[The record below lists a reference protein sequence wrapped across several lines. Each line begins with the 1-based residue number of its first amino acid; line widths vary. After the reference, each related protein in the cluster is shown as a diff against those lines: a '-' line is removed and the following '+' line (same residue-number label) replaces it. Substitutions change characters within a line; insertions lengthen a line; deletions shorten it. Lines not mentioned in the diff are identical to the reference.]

1 MSHCDPMV
9 DHGLS
14 GGSAATISPQDRN
27 AEGDA
32 EDSMK
37 TEFRRFY
44 LWLGRILCGPERSAS
59 AKAST
64 GSKVGDIA
72 IPAII
77 IVFPLLAFG
86 YLILNWLDADDAVK
100 RRDAQERASAQAR
113 RVETVALAAVDAKS
127 RAIFERIEAVRM
139 QPNPIGQLHQLIY
152 SGEISYVLI
161 RRGTDLVFPPSEE
174 WAYPNIE
181 DQRRQLLSVAAD
193 LYSRMNPPQG
203 WYAGV
208 SGVVFFRCNRSEKES
223 VCFALDEAALR
234 PDLVSALNSP
244 AEQAPD
250 WAIVLRD
257 TYNRDFWTDRPG
269 FVGDGFTF
277 PMSGAFQG
285 WTLQVS
291 GLAPTK
297 TSPARLVALSVP
309 FAFFWIYFVL
319 NLSKRQSEK
328 LALAERRKAFLDKV
342 AHDLRTPLSNLKLY
356 CELVAQESK
365 GNPQAEDHCAIFSAE
380 VDRLDQV
387 AANAMAFGRSE
398 PPQLRQSVPDD
409 LVQMLLERFDLRFAS
424 CKTICMIA
432 ASETEPLV
440 FDLSAFERILVN
452 LLDNACKY
460 APGAIV
466 VATRYEAGFLRLEVS
481 DKGPGVTPSAAA
493 QPSGSGLGLSIV
505 RELAEANDGQVTL
518 VNGQP
523 GLLVIVTLRA
533 NRVEEQLA

>member
-1 MSHCDPMV
+1 MKM
-9 DHGLS
+9 
-14 GGSAATISPQDRN
+14 RR
-27 AEGDA
+27 EDA

-37 TEFRRFY
+37 AGFWRFY
-44 LWLGRILCGPERSAS
+44 LWLGRLLRGPEPSAW
-59 AKAST
+59 ARASE
-64 GSKVGDIA
+64 GSKISDIA

-100 RRDAQERASAQAR
+100 RRDAHERASAQAR
-113 RVETVALAAVDAKS
+113 RVEAAAHSSLDAKS
-127 RAIFERIEAVRM
+127 RAIFERIEAVRKDG
-139 QPNPIGQLHQLIY
+139 NPIGQLRQLIY

-161 RRGTDLVFPPSEE
+161 RRGTDLVFPPSEQ
-174 WAYPNIE
+174 WAFPNVE

-193 LYSRMNPPQG
+193 LYSRMDPPQG

-208 SGVVFFRCNRSEKES
+208 SGIDFFRCNRAEKES

-234 PDLVSALNSP
+234 SDLVSALNSA

-250 WAIVLRD
+250 WAILLRD
-257 TYNRDFWTDRPG
+257 TYIRDFWTNRPG

-291 GLAPTK
+291 GLEPAK
-297 TSPARLVALSVP
+297 TSPGRLVAMSVP
-309 FAFFWIYFVL
+309 FALFWIYFVL

-328 LALAERRKAFLDKV
+328 LALAERRKAFLDKI

-356 CELVAQESK
+356 CELVTQESQ
-365 GNPQAEDHCAIFSAE
+365 GNGQAEDHCAILSAE

-398 PPQLRQSVPDD
+398 PPQKRQAVPDD
-409 LVQMLLERFDLRFAS
+409 LVQLSLERFSIRFAS
-424 CKTICMIA
+424 CKTNCMIS
-432 ASETEPLV
+432 ASETEPLI

-460 APGAIV
+460 APGAIA

-481 DKGPGVTPSAAA
+481 DRGPGVTPSAAT
-493 QPSGSGLGLSIV
+493 GSGLGLSIV
-505 RELAEANDGQVTL
+505 RELAAANDGQVSL

-523 GLLVIVTLRA
+523 GLRVIVTLEA
-533 NRVEEQLA
+533 KRVEEQLA